1 MNLFANKFCL
11 MCLLLL
17 ANTNTALA
25 ERADRDKP
33 LHLEANRVVV
43 DDAKQRSSFEGEVR
57 LTQGT
62 LLIQADRI
70 EVYEDAQGFQHL
82 NATGSPAK
90 FWQRYEGSNEYAEGY
105 GERIEYDTRAESVD
119 FFGQARVKRG
129 QDEVTGAHITYSTKT
144 EVFEVRGNA
153 ASNSKA
159 PAGDGRVHAVIQPK
173 SSQPA
178 NRNSSK
184 DSLAIQPSPV
194 LSPSATDSPEQK
206 HE

>member
-1 MNLFANKFCL
+1 MNRFANKFCL
-11 MCLLLL
+11 LCLLLL
-17 ANTNTALA
+17 SSTNLAFA

-62 LLIQADRI
+62 LLIQADKI
-70 EVYEDAQGFQHL
+70 DVTEDAQGFQHL
-82 NATGSPAK
+82 NASGSPAK
-90 FWQRYEGSNEYAEGY
+90 FWQRFEGSNEYAEGY
-105 GERIEYDTRAESVD
+105 GERIEYDTRTDSVD
-119 FFGQARVKRG
+119 FFGRARVKRG
-129 QDEVTGAHITYSTKT
+129 QDEVSGAHITYSTKT

-153 ASNSKA
+153 SSSSKA
-159 PAGDGRVHAVIQPK
+159 PTGDGRVHAVIQPK
-173 SSQPA
+173 SKPA
-178 NRNSSK
+178 NSNTSK
-184 DSLAIQPSPV
+184 DALTIQPSPA